1 VQYATPGGSARRRAT
16 RRPHQ
21 NENASRLHPEAALIT
36 GASSGIGR
44 ELARAFARQGHDVI
58 VLARRRGR
66 LLALKRELELMHGVR
81 VRVVGADLYDPE
93 TPLRLARSLA
103 RERIGILVNNAG
115 TLEGGDF
122 ATMPRERALAM
133 VQLNVTTLVA
143 LTHALLPG
151 MLERR
156 AGRILNVASIAAFA
170 PVPWLGVYAA
180 TKAFVLSFGESLGEE
195 LHGSGITVTTL
206 CPGLTDSEMADA
218 ALERARG
225 LAPYRRWLFAAPGNV
240 AAAGYAAC
248 MKGEPLVVPGL
259 TNKVYEGLAGAT
271 PRAAQRWLSRLV
283 ARSMR

>member
-1 VQYATPGGSARRRAT
+1 VV
-16 RRPHQ
+16 
-21 NENASRLHPEAALIT
+21 LVT

-44 ELARAFARQGHDVI
+44 ELARAFARHGHDVI

-66 LLALKRELELMHGVR
+66 LLALKRELESAHGVR

-93 TPLRLARSLA
+93 TPNRLVRSLA

-133 VQLNVTTLVA
+133 VQLNVAALVA
-143 LTHALLPG
+143 LTHAFLPR
-151 MLERR
+151 MLERG

-180 TKAFVLSFGESLGEE
+180 TKAFVLSFGESLGAE
-195 LHGSGITVTTL
+195 LRGSGITVTTL

-218 ALERARG
+218 ALERARD

-248 MKGEPLVVPGL
+248 MKGDPLVVPGL
-259 TNKVYEGLAGAT
+259 TNRVYEGLTGAT